1 MLQVARVAGIPVRVD
16 VSWFLVF
23 ALLSWSLA
31 AGYFPHVLPGLSPRA
46 AWLQGIAASAL
57 LFLSVLLH
65 ELAHAVVARHHGV
78 RVNGI
83 RLHVFGGVSELQTE
97 PPSPRAEFAI
107 AAVGPLAS
115 FAIAAIFYGLGRAV
129 AHVPWAIALT
139 GYLAVV
145 NLVLGLFN
153 LVPGF
158 PLDGGRLL
166 RAMLWWWSGGQGWAT
181 RWASRV
187 GAAFAL
193 MLVGLGIVRAIGGE
207 ALGGVW
213 FVLLGLFLYQAAR
226 ASADIARLRERLE
239 PMVVADVMTPLTT
252 AVEGLAP
259 LGRDDA
265 VVSGASAW
273 TAYLALSRRGAPRIA
288 VVDDG
293 RLVGVVTH
301 ADLLRNVLAADDV
314 QAPAGRRAA

>member
-1 MLQVARVAGIPVRVD
+1 MFQVVRVAGIPVRVD
-16 VSWFLVF
+16 ASWFLVF
-23 ALLSWSLA
+23 ALISWSLA
-31 AGYFPHVLPGLSPRA
+31 AGYFPHVLPGLSPGG

-57 LFLSVLLH
+57 LFVSVLVH
-65 ELAHAVVARHHGV
+65 ELAHALVARHHGV

-97 PPSPRAEFAI
+97 PPSPRAEFRI

-115 FAIAAIFYGLGRAV
+115 FATAAVFYGLGRTV
-129 AHVPWAIALT
+129 ADVPWAIALT
-139 GYLAVV
+139 GYLAAV

-166 RAMLWWWSGGQGWAT
+166 RAMLWWWSGGQAWAT

-193 MLVGLGIVRAIGGE
+193 ALVGLGIVRAIGGE
-207 ALGGVW
+207 AVGGVW

-226 ASADIARLRERLE
+226 ASAELARLRECLERLT
-239 PMVVADVMTPLTT
+239 VADVMTPLTT

-259 LGRDDA
+259 LGADDA
-265 VVSGASAW
+265 VTPAASAW

-288 VVDDG
+288 VVDGG
-293 RLVGVVTH
+293 RLVGVVSH
-301 ADLLRNVLAADDV
+301 ADLQNARAADRLY
-314 QAPAGRRAA
+314 AAAGRWAA

>member
-1 MLQVARVAGIPVRVD
+1 MLQVVRLAGIPVRVD

-23 ALLSWSLA
+23 VLISWSLA
-31 AGYFPHVLPGLSPRA
+31 AGYFPHVLPELSPGA

-57 LFLSVLLH
+57 LFVSVLVH
-65 ELAHAVVARHHGV
+65 ELSHALVARRHGV

-97 PPSPRAEFAI
+97 PASPRAEFNI

-115 FAIAAIFYGLGRAV
+115 FVIAAFCYGLGRAV
-129 AHVPWAIALT
+129 ADVPWAFALT
-139 GYLAVV
+139 GYLAAV

-166 RAMLWWWSGGQGWAT
+166 RAMLWWWSGRPSWAT
-181 RWASRV
+181 RCASGV

-193 MLVGLGIVRAIGGE
+193 ALVGLGVVRVISGE
-207 ALGGVW
+207 AVGGVW

-226 ASADIARLRERLE
+226 ASAEVARLRERLE
-239 PMVVADVMTPLTT
+239 QLAVADVMTPLGT

-265 VVSGASAW
+265 VASDSPAW
-273 TAYLALSRRGAPRIA
+273 TAYLALSRNGAPRIA
-288 VVDDG
+288 VVDGG
-293 RLVGVVTH
+293 RLVGVVSH
-301 ADLLRNVLAADDV
+301 ADLQSVLAADGLGAGV
-314 QAPAGRRAA
+314 GRRAA

>member
-1 MLQVARVAGIPVRVD
+1 MFRVARVAGIPVRVD

-23 ALLSWSLA
+23 ALISWSLA
-31 AGYFPHVLPGLSPRA
+31 AGYFPHMLPGLSPGA
-46 AWLQGIAASAL
+46 AWLQGMTASAL
-57 LFLSVLLH
+57 LFLSVLAH
-65 ELAHAVVARHHGV
+65 ELSHALVARRHGV

-83 RLHVFGGVSELQTE
+83 RLHVFGGVSELQAE
-97 PPSPRAEFAI
+97 PPSPRAELRI

-115 FAIAAIFYGLGRAV
+115 LLIAALCYGLGRAV
-129 AHVPWAIALT
+129 ADVPWAIALT
-139 GYLAVV
+139 GYLTAV

-166 RAMLWWWSGGQGWAT
+166 RAMLWWWSGEEAWAT
-181 RWASRV
+181 HWAGRV

-193 MLVGLGIVRAIGGE
+193 LLIGLGVVRAIGGE
-207 ALGGVW
+207 AVGGVW

-226 ASADIARLRERLE
+226 ASTELARLRECLE
-239 PMVVADVMTPLTT
+239 RRVVADVMTPLTT

-265 VVSGASAW
+265 LAPGAPAW
-273 TAYLALSRRGAPRIA
+273 TAYLALSRSGALRIA
-288 VVDDG
+288 VVDGG
-293 RLVGVVTH
+293 RLVGVVSH
-301 ADLLRNVLAADDV
+301 ADLQHARDADGLH
-314 QAPAGRRAA
+314 AAGRRAA